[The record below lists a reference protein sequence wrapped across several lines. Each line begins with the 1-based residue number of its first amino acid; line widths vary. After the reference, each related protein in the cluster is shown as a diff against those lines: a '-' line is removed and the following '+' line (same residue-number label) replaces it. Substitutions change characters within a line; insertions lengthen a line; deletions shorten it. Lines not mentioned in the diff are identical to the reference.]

1 MNFDAWAEPSS
12 RLIAIAAVVAA
23 VAVAVSL
30 AAYAG
35 SLRQARRREEQLER
49 LVRERT
55 EQLEEANRKL
65 EELSF
70 LDGLTEVANR
80 RQFEQILDLEWRRA
94 VRSQSPLSLIIADI
108 DHFKKFNDA
117 YGHQAGD
124 RCLREVAHVLDSI
137 VQRAGDQ
144 VARYGGEEFAA
155 MLPETDVAGAA
166 GIAERMRQA
175 VEALQPEG
183 NAVTVSFGV
192 ATTIATDQSKPEA
205 LVAAADAALYEAKHA
220 GRNAVRSRTI

>member
-1 MNFDAWAEPSS
+1 
-12 RLIAIAAVVAA
+12 
-23 VAVAVSL
+23 
-30 AAYAG
+30 
-35 SLRQARRREEQLER
+35 
-49 LVRERT
+49 VRERT

>member
-1 MNFDAWAEPSS
+1 MTFDAWAEPSS
-12 RLIAIAAVVAA
+12 RLIAIAAGVVAVT
-23 VAVAVSL
+23 VAVCI
-30 AAYAG
+30 AAYAA
-35 SLRQARRREEQLER
+35 SLRQARRREERLER

-155 MLPETDVAGAA
+155 MLPETDAAGAV

-183 NAVTVSFGV
+183 NVVTVSFGV
-192 ATTIATDQSKPEA
+192 ATTIATDQSKAES

-220 GRNAVRSRTI
+220 GRNAVRARTV

>member
-1 MNFDAWAEPSS
+1 MTFEAWTEPNSGM
-12 RLIAIAAVVAA
+12 LTIGAIVVAIAVTICI
-23 VAVAVSL
+23 
-30 AAYAG
+30 AAYAA
-35 SLRQARRREEQLER
+35 SLRKARRREERLER

-70 LDGLTEVANR
+70 LDALTDVANR

-94 VRSQSPLSLIIADI
+94 VRSQAPLSLIMADI
-108 DHFKKFNDA
+108 DNFKAFNDA
-117 YGHQAGD
+117 HGHQAGD
-124 RCLREVAHVLDSI
+124 RCLREVAHVMDKI

-155 MLPETDVAGAA
+155 MLPETDTAGAA

-175 VEALQPEG
+175 VEALRPDG
-183 NAVTVSFGV
+183 NPVTISFGV
-192 ATTIATDQSKPEA
+192 ATTIATEQGTTQA
-205 LVAAADAALYEAKHA
+205 LVAAADAALYEAKKA
-220 GRNAVRSRTI
+220 GRNAVRARPL

>member
-1 MNFDAWAEPSS
+1 MPTETLDARTW
-12 RLIAIAAVVAA
+12 LL
-23 VAVAVSL
+23 L
-30 AAYAG
+30 AALMLLAVTGVYVVV
-35 SLRQARRREEQLER
+35 LRRSRGREQELAR

-70 LDGLTEVANR
+70 LDALTDVANR

-94 VRSQSPLSLIIADI
+94 VRSGAPLSLLLADI
-108 DHFKKFNDA
+108 DHFKAFNDS

-124 RCLREVAHVLDSI
+124 RCLRDVATLLDGI

-155 MLPETDVAGAA
+155 MLPETDAEGAEK
-166 GIAERMRQA
+166 IAEKMRRA
-175 VEALQPEG
+175 VESLETG
-183 NAVTVSFGV
+183 GGRVTISVGV
-192 ATTIATDQSKPEA
+192 ATTLAREKASPES
-205 LVAAADAALYEAKHA
+205 LVAAADAALYDAKRA
-220 GRNAVRSRTI
+220 GRNTIRARTL